1 MSNKEDDIS
10 KILCYRPREAMTN
23 YDEYRKRNHSL
34 RDRFGENGCQAS
46 AVLSRCERAGGRQ
59 GRGVKRRWGA
69 SVIKLGTSSVLIFCK
84 SKPNEASSEPNR
96 ESLDSPTVYT
106 EKRRCQVKSPIIS
119 KNFIIGPYPHLSENS
134 VIGPYPHLS
143 EDSVIGPFPTHP

>member
-1 MSNKEDDIS
+1 MLRFPRWNRATKKREKES
-10 KILCYRPREAMTN
+10 EQFPPTE
-23 YDEYRKRNHSL
+23 ERNHPL

-119 KNFIIGPYPHLSENS
+119 KNFIT
-134 VIGPYPHLS
+134 
-143 EDSVIGPFPTHP
+143 THHHFFRCCYVSFILVKVY